1 MIRCPRFVLRSFL
14 PALLVAIALSGVSW
28 ADHVAKLQTAAIK
41 DGKATVGHW
50 GNDAE
55 NYTAWGSHS
64 NRLIPLFT
72 FGTRGGGGGVDL
84 AGYVGKNSAYRDKSK
99 IVDIYGRLPVDTLN
113 PQAEYCDQTTVGA
126 IQQAGFERGK
136 KHIFLVVF
144 DGMDWQTIQ
153 AASIHRLGKVAY
165 ESGRGA
171 GLHFQ
176 DYNANGSSQFGFT
189 VTSPHNSGTKGNAD
203 QQTVTVNPNAMR
215 GGYDTQRGGAAPWLA
230 GENSWYPIGRLSK
243 EKVSPHAYADSA
255 STATAMTTG
264 VKTYNG
270 SINVDPAGQQLRT
283 IAHRMQAAGFAV
295 GAVSSVPI
303 SHATPAAAYAHNVTR
318 GDYQDLSRDMLGL
331 PSIAHPKKPLA
342 GLDVVLGG
350 GFGVIKQSDKGQGE
364 NFLPGNGYVSGKDIE
379 TIDVRNGGKYVVS
392 LRKPK
397 TNGREQ
403 LQTAAAT
410 AAKNEQRLFGMY
422 GLGGYRGHVPFQTAD
437 GDFQPVPGRGKKAEK
452 YSPADL
458 SENPTLANMTD
469 AALTVLSRNPKGFW
483 LMVEAGDV
491 DWANHDNNLDNS
503 IGAVYSG
510 EAAVR
515 SITRWVE
522 KHSNWDESLL
532 IVTADHGHYLVL
544 ERPELLIPPKTR

>member
-1 MIRCPRFVLRSFL
+1 MTV
-14 PALLVAIALSGVSW
+14 VSPCVSQ
-28 ADHVAKLQTAAIK
+28 ADHVAELQKQAIK
-41 DGKATVGHW
+41 EGRADVGHW
-50 GNDAE
+50 GNDSK

-72 FGTRGGGGGVDL
+72 FGTRKGGHGVDL
-84 AGYVGKNSAYRDKSK
+84 TSHVGKNSVYRDRSE
-99 IVDIYGRLPVDTLN
+99 IEDLYGRLPSNTLN

-126 IQQAGFERGK
+126 IQQAGFANGK

-165 ESGRGA
+165 KSGRGS

-176 DYNANGSSQFGFT
+176 DYTAAGSSQFGFM
-189 VTSPHNSGTKGNAD
+189 VTSPHNAATKGDAN
-203 QQTVTVNPNAMR
+203 QQTVTVKPAGAT
-215 GGYDTQRGGAAPWLA
+215 GGYATQLGGPTPWQA

-243 EKVSPHAYADSA
+243 EKPGPHAYADSA
-255 STATAMTTG
+255 STATAMTTS

-270 SINVDPAGQQLRT
+270 SINVDPTGQQLTT
-283 IAHRMQAAGFAV
+283 IAHRMQAAGFSV
-295 GAVSSVPI
+295 GAVSSVPV

-350 GFGVIKQSDKGQGE
+350 GYGVIKQRDGGQGE
-364 NFLPGNGYVSGKDIE
+364 NFLPGNGYVAQKDIE
-379 TIDVRNGGKYVVS
+379 TIDVRHGGRYVVS
-392 LRKPK
+392 IRKSK
-397 TNGREQ
+397 TNGRDR
-403 LQTAAAT
+403 LQAAAET
-410 AAKNEQRLFGMY
+410 AAKNGQRLFGLY
-422 GLGGYRGHVPFQTAD
+422 GLGPYRGHLPFQTAD
-437 GDFQPVPGRGKKAEK
+437 GDFQPVPGRGKKAET
-452 YSPADL
+452 YSSADL
-458 SENPTLANMTD
+458 SENPTLTDMTD

-515 SITRWVE
+515 SITAWVD

-544 ERPELLIPPKTR
+544 ERPELLVPSKTR